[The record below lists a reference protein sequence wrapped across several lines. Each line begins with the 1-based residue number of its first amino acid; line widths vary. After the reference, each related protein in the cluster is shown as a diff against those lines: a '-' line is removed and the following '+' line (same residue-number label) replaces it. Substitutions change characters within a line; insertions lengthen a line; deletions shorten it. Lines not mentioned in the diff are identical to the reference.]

1 MTTPSISSAVS
12 RRHLL
17 AQVSALVGAAAVPG
31 LAAASTFPD
40 RPVKIILPF
49 PPGTVNDVT
58 LRLVGEALSK
68 RWKQAVVIDNRP
80 GASSIIGTDA
90 VARSAPDGYTLLANI
105 GLIVQNPALRKK
117 LPYRFEDLRAVT
129 QFNRQQLPVFV
140 RAELPI
146 QNVTQL
152 LEHARASPGKL
163 NFATWGLGSTAHLI
177 LEKMRVDNDAPM
189 THVPYRGGADIVKAL
204 LSGEADV
211 AVADW
216 LSPNPHFRSGKLRV
230 IGVTGPS
237 RVANLPQVQTLAEAG
252 VTGFEGYNWF
262 GLLAPAGTPDAIV
275 RKIADDVRE
284 IQQATELRRRFVE
297 EMYVE
302 PTGTTPEEFTQV
314 LDQDLRTWT
323 SVIQRVGVTLE

>member
-1 MTTPSISSAVS
+1 MTYPIPRAVS
-12 RRHLL
+12 RRQLL
-17 AQVSALVGAAAVPG
+17 AQAAVLAGSAAVPG
-31 LAAASTFPD
+31 MAMASSYPD
-40 RPVKIILPF
+40 RPVKIVLPF

-58 LRLVGEALSK
+58 LRLVGEELSK
-68 RWKQAVVIDNRP
+68 RWKQPVVIDNRP

-90 VARSAPDGYTLLANI
+90 VAKSAPDGYTLLANI

-117 LPYRFEDLRAVT
+117 LPYKFEDLRAVT

-140 RAELPI
+140 RADLPF
-146 QNVTQL
+146 QNVAQL
-152 LEHARASPGKL
+152 LEHARANPGKL

-177 LEKMRVDNDAPM
+177 QEKMRVDNGAPM

-216 LSPNPHFRSGKLRV
+216 LSPNPHIKSGKLRV
-230 IGVTGPS
+230 IGVTGPQ
-237 RVANLPQVQTLAEAG
+237 RAPNLPQVQTLAEAG

-275 RKIADDVRE
+275 RKIANDVRE
-284 IQQATELRRRFVE
+284 IQQAQELRRRFVE
-297 EMYVE
+297 EMFVE
-302 PTGTTPEEFTQV
+302 PTGTTPEEFSQI
-314 LDQDLRTWT
+314 LAKDLRTWT